1 MPSKTHA
8 YKMRAHIEKAAAA
21 LTDTEAVQTPELFPA
36 WEHFRD
42 YVKGDRCRDEGVLY
56 RCLQDHTSQ
65 PMWTP
70 KETPALWARVDDPG
84 EEWPEWV
91 QPVSAVEAYAEGAK
105 VSHNGKHWISTVPA
119 NVWEPGV
126 YGWEEQA
133 QTEEPGETP
142 DETAAVRWNITP
154 ALTQAFL
161 DGSDYD
167 PSDYTYSNIGNFAPA
182 TSDFSNT
189 RPIGA
194 TVNLPAGT
202 LHRNGYQEA
211 VVGGETVL
219 YNDVTGKVTPY
230 AVTDENGAVIASGS
244 LAPTGTVR
252 WIKTNG
258 TQNFRDIGGWPC
270 DGGKVKYGLI
280 YRSGNLAAAD
290 EDLICNQLGVKVEI
304 DLTADGVPA
313 FGGKLRHVCHPSYAM
328 YSLADTEAWKT
339 NLRAVFET
347 VIYGLPVLV
356 HCSMGA
362 DRTATLICILE
373 GLLGVSQSNADKD
386 YELTSFYNLR
396 ERSGNYQ
403 GGTADWSHLMAAIS
417 DLDGA
422 TFRDHCVSFALS
434 LGFTVDEIN
443 AYRAAMIDGNPE
455 TITEPQDEPE
465 PETPAVD
472 EDNLIPLSINT
483 DGTVFNGTG
492 YKTGYKLKSN
502 GTEAEASGFAVTGYI
517 PFVYGQTI
525 YVDRF
530 DGSESSNGGI
540 YFYGAD
546 FSAIACHRV
555 VAMLTY
561 AEMTAGEPLTYTP
574 PPAVYDDG
582 KGYVVDISNAAYIR
596 LSVKTDNPQTVVCK
610 IN

>member
-1 MPSKTHA
+1 MPSKAHA
-8 YKMRAHIEKAAAA
+8 YKMRAHIEKAAAS
-21 LTDTEAVQTPELFPA
+21 LTDTEALEAVELFPF
-36 WEHFRD
+36 WKPDTD
-42 YVKGDRCRDEGVLY
+42 YTKGQRVREDGLLY
-56 RCLQDHTSQ
+56 RLIPETHHSQ
-65 PMWTP
+65 SDWPP
-70 KETPALWARVDDPG
+70 HLIPAVWARVDDPG

-91 QPVSAVEAYAEGAK
+91 QPLPEEAYPEGAK

-126 YGWEEQA
+126 YGWDEQA
-133 QTEEPGETP
+133 QTEKPGETP
-142 DETAAVRWNITP
+142 AETAAIQWNVTP

-161 DGSDYD
+161 DGADYD

-182 TSDFSNT
+182 TPDFSNT

-211 VVGGETVL
+211 VASGETVL
-219 YNDVTGKVTPY
+219 YNDVPGKVTPY
-230 AVTDENGAVIASGS
+230 TVTDENGAVIASGS
-244 LAPTGTVR
+244 LAPVGTVR

-313 FGGKLRHVCHPSYAM
+313 FGGKLRHVCHPSYVM
-328 YSLADTEAWKT
+328 YSLADAEAWKA
-339 NLRAVFET
+339 NLRAVFDS

-362 DRTATLICILE
+362 DRTATLICVLE

-443 AYRAAMIDGNPE
+443 AYRAAMIDGNPDE
-455 TITEPQDEPE
+455 ITGPQAE
-465 PETPAVD
+465 PETPIVD
-472 EDNLIPLSINT
+472 NDDMIPSSIDA

-492 YKTGYKLKSN
+492 YKTGYKLKST
-502 GTEAEASGFAVTGYI
+502 GAEAEDSRFSVTGFM
-517 PFVYGQTI
+517 PFSYGQTI
-525 YVDRF
+525 FVDRF
-530 DGSESSNGGI
+530 DGTESSNGGL
-540 YFYGAD
+540 YFYAAD
-546 FSAIACHRV
+546 FTAVAYHRV
-555 VAMLTY
+555 SAMLTY
-561 AEMTAGEPLTYTP
+561 GELTAGEPLTYTP

-596 LSVKTDNPQTVVCK
+596 LSVKTENPQALVCK
-610 IN
+610 ID